1 MSDSWIVRKLERK
14 KGEESSDKLVA
25 YASRTILKI
34 AGQWPWEFAA
44 EFLPVNWTIPML
56 SDLRHLLQSIHHMQN
71 PNLTINNYRR
81 VKDVILGQARVRD
94 YQHPYIIGLDL
105 KYALRHFGIE
115 PRRKQ
120 MQVPNGMAATM
131 PATPMASSAPSALR
145 APKVPTAPVATMD
158 DTDSS
163 EQGSL
168 FVSDL
173 SSIIDERNSSPE
185 RKLSISSIT
194 STSSNEDAPEPW
206 KHPWS
211 PAQRS
216 ETLERTRIVEP
227 EEPDRIDIDDAVLNE
242 AVTND
247 MVNPDW
253 DPPAQSAPAR
263 TYQGPADLARGI
275 ESLEAKEK
283 QEQKELAQNIAKL
296 KALIQTKKASI
307 ADKEHM
313 PAHNEACTKLE
324 QDLKSHNQEK
334 ETLKRA
340 RVFFKQHCEKD
351 MALDDESI
359 AKNLRHYAQRLQAC
373 DETIKKTQAQIDQE
387 RQKSAQR
394 MTDMKAQVEKDIA
407 QVQWLEG
414 RERHV
419 VRNLEYYSVV
429 KGLIKLG
436 PQGMETLLTK
446 LTYDNI
452 PILKMVEEVQ
462 KKHNIS

>member
-1 MSDSWIVRKLERK
+1 
-14 KGEESSDKLVA
+14 
-25 YASRTILKI
+25 
-34 AGQWPWEFAA
+34 
-44 EFLPVNWTIPML
+44 
-56 SDLRHLLQSIHHMQN
+56 
-71 PNLTINNYRR
+71 
-81 VKDVILGQARVRD
+81 
-94 YQHPYIIGLDL
+94 
-105 KYALRHFGIE
+105 
-115 PRRKQ
+115 
-120 MQVPNGMAATM
+120 M
-131 PATPMASSAPSALR
+131 PATPMASSAPMVSSAPLALR
-145 APKVPTAPVATMD
+145 TPKVPTAPVATMD
-158 DTDSS
+158 ETDSS
-163 EQGSL
+163 DEGSL

-194 STSSNEDAPEPW
+194 SASSNEDAPEPW
-206 KHPWS
+206 KHPRS
-211 PAQRS
+211 SAQRS
-216 ETLERTRIVEP
+216 ETVGRTQIVES
-227 EEPDRIDIDDAVLNE
+227 EEPDRMDIDNDVLNE

-247 MVNPDW
+247 MS
-253 DPPAQSAPAR
+253 QLAPAR
-263 TYQGPADLARGI
+263 AYQGPADLARGI

-283 QEQKELAQNIAKL
+283 QEQKELAQDIAKL
-296 KALIQTKKASI
+296 KALIQTRKASI

-351 MALDDESI
+351 MTLDDESI

-394 MTDMKAQVEKDIA
+394 MADMKAQVEKDIA